1 MKEAIVLDG
10 SHDRAFDCA
19 GIPQVQA
26 QVKAQA
32 PTDSGRLQQLGRFK
46 EGIEGFVILEA
57 QQNRI
62 TAGDGAIDDQTL
74 EHLDDQQS
82 AGIVGAGLFFELNQF
97 GQGANG

>member
-32 PTDSGRLQQLGRFK
+32 PADSGCLQHLAGFK
-46 EGIEGFVILEA
+46 ERIEGFAILEA
-57 QQNRI
+57 QQDGI
-62 TAGDGAIDDQTL
+62 AVGDGAIDHQAL
-74 EHLDDQQS
+74 QHLDDQ
-82 AGIVGAGLFFELNQF
+82 
-97 GQGANG
+97 